1 MATPLQVLQ
10 KKRSEAVRRM
20 VEEGYLARFRVYVG
34 HATCE
39 IAAGSG
45 EVWDIFQEAVRS
57 GRLKDVYLS
66 AKGCAGR
73 CNLEPMVEII
83 EKDKM
88 PVKYCKVTPKR
99 AREIIERHLLG
110 GEVITAWTI
119 K

>member
-1 MATPLQVLQ
+1 
-10 KKRSEAVRRM
+10 M
-20 VEEGYLARFRVYVG
+20 VEKGYLARFRVYVG

-39 IAAGSG
+39 IAAGAG
-45 EVWDIFQEAVRS
+45 EVWDVFQEAVRS

-83 EKDKM
+83 EKDRM
-88 PVKYCKVTPKR
+88 PVKYSKVTPKR
-99 AREIIERHLLG
+99 AREIIERHLLA